1 MAAMQPRQ
9 PSHAWHS
16 PLGPLWPV
24 HPVAALD
31 HPISHQPRADNACHL
46 SCCNPPLKRVPKGDW
61 FCVECVARQQAEA
74 AAAAAKAK

>member
-1 MAAMQPRQ
+1 MLLGWRMVRSMSCLPALARMAQHLLRLVPNPA
-9 PSHAWHS
+9 
-16 PLGPLWPV
+16 
-24 HPVAALD
+24 
-31 HPISHQPRADNACHL
+31 ADNACHL